1 MDTSCFSKYSDYV
14 ASEVHQLKE
23 FPNLRELSQ
32 QTYYGGA
39 PKHLWTKLRQPE
51 DDLIGRQEEKSSNED
66 QRVGVLHQLQKRME
80 TVSLKAFQVCKPFGL
95 SEDNIKGEVF
105 IVMEAYRRDLRNVID
120 KRMDYLKL

>member
-66 QRVGVLHQLQKRME
+66 QRFGKAMRQIPSIDPSQLEIIESIAEGARHMC
-80 TVSLKAFQVCKPFGL
+80 SW
-95 SEDNIKGEVF
+95 
-105 IVMEAYRRDLRNVID
+105 
-120 KRMDYLKL
+120 